1 MGGIAGADPNI
12 GLTLVNLSPN
22 TLVVVGG
29 EILGVSGPTFGAEG
43 VVSEKF
49 CKFFKNALTQN
60 AVLTKI
66 YEKVC
71 LRRGSLLHCIFVV
84 VPIYKS
90 LYL

>member
-66 YEKVC
+66 YEKIAYGGG
-71 LRRGSLLHCIFVV
+71 LFYIAFLL
-84 VPIYKS
+84 
-90 LYL
+90 